1 MLKLLKFHLI
11 LKGTILTLNKLS
23 LDFEVSMPADENG
36 FEEELSFDAAFYFM
50 VVTVT
55 TVGYGDIKPKTDLA
69 RGIIAIFIILMII
82 VVSKQTSDL
91 NELMKVGF

>member
-1 MLKLLKFHLI
+1 M
-11 LKGTILTLNKLS
+11 TLNKLN
-23 LDFEVSMPADENG
+23 LDFKLSMPLDEKG
-36 FEEELSFDAAFYFM
+36 VEEKLTFDSAFYFM

-55 TVGYGDIKPKTDLA
+55 TVGYGDIKPNTDWA

-91 NELMKVGF
+91 NELMKVRFLNF

>member
-1 MLKLLKFHLI
+1 MTLSK
-11 LKGTILTLNKLS
+11 LTL
-23 LDFEVSMPADENG
+23 DFQLSMPLDENDVEEKLT
-36 FEEELSFDAAFYFM
+36 FESAFYFM

-91 NELMKVGF
+91 NELMKVRF